1 MKWPDPAQGPAGI
14 ANRMLADQSWARDKL
29 ASVAGRVFSLAV
41 GPLSAGWRI
50 EADGRLAAAPRDA
63 SVDLRLSIPPLS
75 IPSFL
80 ADPSRWNEL
89 VREEGDAELGGVLK
103 DLARTMPWF
112 VEETFGKA
120 MGPVVGQRVA
130 DAGRRL
136 LAFPEYATDRLAQSV
151 GSYARDEAGL
161 LATGR
166 EFRQFQQ
173 GIDEATAR
181 VDTLAARIDALAPR
195 VTPIR

>member
-1 MKWPDPAQGPAGI
+1 
-14 ANRMLADQSWARDKL
+14 
-29 ASVAGRVFSLAV
+29 
-41 GPLSAGWRI
+41 
-50 EADGRLAAAPRDA
+50 
-63 SVDLRLSIPPLS
+63 
-75 IPSFL
+75 
-80 ADPSRWNEL
+80 
-89 VREEGDAELGGVLK
+89 
-103 DLARTMPWF
+103 MPWF